1 MESLRPQL
9 NVEDHEIGLL
19 HVTVI
24 AEVNVVVIDMLTGSE
39 VHVHLHEDLHGVRR
53 GREVVD
59 HLRGPPVEVGDLDDH
74 LAIATLQ
81 VHPDPHVTEEVQAEV
96 IVTVIM
102 DVRGKPSHPICNH
115 PHHYSRK

>member
-24 AEVNVVVIDMLTGSE
+24 AEVNVVVIVIHEVIE
-39 VHVHLHEDLHGVRR
+39 VHVHPHEDLHGVRR

-59 HLRGPPVEVGDLDDH
+59 HLRGLPVEVGDLDDH
-74 LAIATLQ
+74 RVIATLQ
-81 VHPDPHVTEEVQAEV
+81 VRPDPHVTEENVV
-96 IVTVIM
+96 IVNVITDVTV
-102 DVRGKPSHPICNH
+102 KHSHPICNH
-115 PHHYSRK
+115 PLHYSRK